1 MAKKSLGQ
9 NFLVDPR
16 AMGRIV
22 DAAEPQ
28 DAWVVE
34 IGPGRGAIT
43 HRLLAMAR
51 GMAAVELD
59 RDLAA
64 RLRDDRSFDELIVI
78 EDDILNTPLSR
89 VRELLGADPR
99 APLVVVGNLP
109 YNISKPIVQKLI
121 REHREISRAVLMF
134 QREVAT
140 RLTARPGSRDYGPF
154 GILANKVFSIK
165 KLFDLAP
172 GAFRPRPKVDSSV
185 TVWSPADEAPDPASV
200 DELRA
205 CLAVCFASR
214 RRTLRN
220 NLRNRL
226 GEGEVVD
233 RLLAEANLDG
243 GARAEAIP
251 PEGFDRLAPLLAR
264 YREDSHEV

>member
-9 NFLVDPR
+9 NFLVDSR

-22 DAAEPQ
+22 AAAKPEK
-28 DAWVVE
+28 AWVVE

-43 HRLLAMAR
+43 RRLLAGAR
-51 GMAAVELD
+51 GMAAIELD

-64 RLRDDRSFDELIVI
+64 QLRDNPSLEGLVVI
-78 EDDILNTPLSR
+78 EGDILRTPFSR
-89 VRELLGADPR
+89 VLELLGAEPR
-99 APLVVVGNLP
+99 TPLVVVGNLP

-121 REHREISRAVLMF
+121 RECRGVARAVLMF
-134 QREVAT
+134 QREVAE
-140 RLTARPGSRDYGPF
+140 RLTASPGSRNYGPF
-154 GILANKVFSIK
+154 GIMASKVFSIE
-165 KLFDLAP
+165 KLFDLPP
-172 GAFRPRPKVDSSV
+172 GAFRPRPKVESSV
-185 TVWSPADEAPDPASV
+185 TVWAPSGNAPDPACT
-200 DELRA
+200 DELRD

-220 NLRNRL
+220 NLRHSV
-226 GEGEVVD
+226 GDGQAAD
-233 RLLAEANLDG
+233 RLLAAADLDG

-264 YREDSHEV
+264 FRRGWPDD